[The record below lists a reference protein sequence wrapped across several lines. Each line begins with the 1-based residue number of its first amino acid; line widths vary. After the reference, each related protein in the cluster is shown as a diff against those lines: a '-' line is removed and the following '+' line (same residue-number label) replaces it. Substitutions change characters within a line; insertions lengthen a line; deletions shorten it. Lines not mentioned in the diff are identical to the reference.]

1 MWHTYMIEWRISS
14 IEKERERERDS
25 INGYLDM
32 NKHDDLT
39 SKQKTLTIAINLT
52 LVSMAFF
59 FFLSQRYQNR
69 RDGGVDLFQWLAE
82 RERERHDEPANA

>member
-1 MWHTYMIEWRISS
+1 
-14 IEKERERERDS
+14 
-25 INGYLDM
+25 M

-59 FFLSQRYQNR
+59 FSSSH
-69 RDGGVDLFQWLAE
+69 RDIRTEEMEASIFFNGWLKEKERDMTNPRTLRPKAE
-82 RERERHDEPANA
+82 KEKTNCIDCKTQKNPL

>member
-39 SKQKTLTIAINLT
+39 SKQKTLTIAINL
-52 LVSMAFF
+52 
-59 FFLSQRYQNR
+59 
-69 RDGGVDLFQWLAE
+69 
-82 RERERHDEPANA
+82 